1 MKKIV
6 ILSGGLDSTV
16 LLYKELSEGHEVKAL
31 SVNYGQKHKRELLYA
46 TRTCQRLEIEHK
58 VADLTAIT
66 ELLGGSSQTDA
77 SIVVP
82 DGHYAEESMKVTV
95 VPNRNSI
102 MLNIAA
108 GWAISTKSD
117 AVCYGAHAGDH
128 AQYPDCREVFIE
140 ALRETF
146 KLIDW
151 KPVKLEAPFSQ
162 LSKTDIV
169 KMGSVLKVPF
179 EDTWSCY
186 KDGVIH
192 CGVCGTCYER
202 RLSFEEAGVIDPT
215 VYLDS
220 TTKFANPK

>member
-16 LLYKELSEGHEVKAL
+16 LLYKEIADGHEVRAL
-31 SVNYGQKHKRELLYA
+31 SVNYGQKHKNELNYA
-46 TRTCQRLEIEHK
+46 TATCKKLGIEHQI
-58 VADLTAIT
+58 ADLTSIT
-66 ELLGGSSQTDA
+66 KLLGGSSQTD
-77 SIVVP
+77 STINVP

-108 GWAISTKSD
+108 GWAISTKSNS
-117 AVCYGAHAGDH
+117 VSYGAHAGDH
-128 AQYPDCREVFIE
+128 FQYPDCRKVFIE

-151 KPVKLEAPFSQ
+151 EPIGLEAPFSE
-162 LSKTDIV
+162 LTKTDIV

-179 EDTWSCY
+179 EETWSCY
-186 KDGVIH
+186 KDGTVH
-192 CGVCGTCYER
+192 CGTCGTCYER
-202 RLSFEEAGVIDPT
+202 RLSFEEAGVTDPT
-215 VYLDS
+215 EYLDS